1 MKKVLQLQALV
12 LLILLIATAIV
23 CIQLNNE
30 PALQVMASPEEPTET
45 SAQLPEESTSAQET
59 PTEPPFAITW
69 MELPENRQLTAQA
82 YFVYDCD
89 TEQFLSLSGSPSDII
104 YPASITKLFTA
115 YIAMQYIKPEEE
127 VTAGD
132 ELDYVGWGSSVAEIE
147 KGNVLTV
154 DMLVR
159 AMLLPSGNDAAY
171 VLAAHAGRAILRDS
185 GATAQRAISAFMTE
199 MNRQAASLG
208 MTGSHFANPDGI
220 HSDNHYMTIGDL
232 AILGKLSMSNPT
244 VLNNATI
251 SAQNVTFV
259 TGQKKLWENT
269 NELVKPD
276 SQYYCPIAVGLK
288 TGQTP
293 TAGSC
298 LLSGFTAEG
307 KNLVI
312 GVFGCPEKDDRF
324 PDTLQLLNRSL
335 RDLGL
340 VSD

>member
-1 MKKVLQLQALV
+1 MKKALYLQILILV
-12 LLILLIATAIV
+12 ALLIATAVV
-23 CIQLNNE
+23 CVQLNND
-30 PALQVMASPEEPTET
+30 PALAVMGPGEVPEETENV
-45 SAQLPEESTSAQET
+45 PETT
-59 PTEPPFAITW
+59 TEPPFVITW
-69 MELPENRQLTAQA
+69 MELPENRELAA
-82 YFVYDCD
+82 SVYFVYDCD
-89 TEQFLSLSGSPSDII
+89 TEQFLTLSGDASDVV

-115 YIAMQYIKPEEE
+115 YIAMQYVEPTDE

-132 ELDYVGWGSSVAEIE
+132 ELDFVGWGSSVAEIE
-147 KGNVLTV
+147 KGNILTV

-171 VLAAHAGRAILRDS
+171 VLAAHAGRAILRDDS
-185 GATAQRAISAFMTE
+185 ASAQRAVDAFMTE
-199 MNRQAASLG
+199 MNRQAKNLG

-220 HSDNHYMTIGDL
+220 HADDHYMTIGDL

-244 VLNNATI
+244 VLNNATV
-251 SAQNVTFV
+251 SSQNVTFV
-259 TGQKKLWENT
+259 SGEKKLWENT
-269 NELVKPD
+269 NELVNPN

-324 PDTLQLLNRSL
+324 PDTLQLLNETL
-335 RDLGL
+335 EELGL
-340 VSD
+340 LDEGN

>member
-1 MKKVLQLQALV
+1 MKKALYLQILILV
-12 LLILLIATAIV
+12 ALLIATVVV
-23 CIQLNNE
+23 CIQLNSD
-30 PALQVMASPEEPTET
+30 PALAVMGTED
-45 SAQLPEESTSAQET
+45 LPESTESTPET
-59 PTEPPFAITW
+59 TTEPPFAITW
-69 MELPENRQLTAQA
+69 MELPQDRELTASV

-89 TEQFLSLSGSPSDII
+89 TEQFLTLSGSESDVV

-115 YIAMQYIKPEEE
+115 YIAMQYVEPTDE

-132 ELDYVGWGSSVAEIE
+132 ELDFVGWGSSVAEIE
-147 KGNVLTV
+147 KGNILTV

-171 VLAAHAGRAILRDS
+171 VLAAHAGRAILRDDS
-185 GATAQRAISAFMTE
+185 ASAQRAVDAFMTE
-199 MNRQAASLG
+199 MNRQAKSLG

-220 HSDNHYMTIGDL
+220 HADDHYMTIGDL

-244 VLNNATI
+244 VLNNATV
-251 SAQNVTFV
+251 SSQTVTFV
-259 TGQKKLWENT
+259 SGEKKLWENT
-269 NELVKPD
+269 NELVNPN

-324 PDTLQLLNRSL
+324 PDTLQLLNETL
-335 RDLGL
+335 EELGL
-340 VSD
+340 LDEES